1 MGSFASTADP
11 DIVLAIGA
19 ADAVVRERLQG
30 HGLYTE
36 VEGDDRR
43 AIADLLPQAVA
54 IAARSHAVVDAAVI
68 QAATRLRVVGR
79 SGVGV
84 DRVDLEAASARGIPV
99 VIAPTAGTRA
109 VAEGTL
115 ALILHL
121 VKRLGRLTELV
132 REDGWGRRDEVTP
145 GDLEG
150 ATLGIVGYGRIG
162 RRLAELA
169 TPLGMRILITDPY
182 APPDSTEDPP
192 VTRVELPE
200 LLAGAEVISLHAPLN
215 PETRGLIGRAELG
228 RVRPGAVL
236 VNCGRG
242 GLLDLDATHEALRSG
257 RLGGVG
263 LDVFPAEPPDRHPL
277 FEHPD
282 VVLTPHVMAL
292 SRRARRLVFA
302 EMADGMACVLN
313 GDRAPH
319 VANPDVYRQSGV
331 GADPAAVSGAR

>member
-1 MGSFASTADP
+1 MASSASTGDP
-11 DIVLAIGA
+11 EIVLAIGG
-19 ADAVVRERLQG
+19 ADAVVRELLQA
-30 HGLYTE
+30 HGAYVE
-36 VEGDDRR
+36 VDAVDRE
-43 AIADLLPQAVA
+43 AIARLLPRVVA
-54 IAARSHAVVDAAVI
+54 IAARSNAVVDAALI
-68 QAATRLRVVGR
+68 EAAARLRVIGR

-84 DRVDLEAASARGIPV
+84 DRVDIEAATARGIPV

-109 VAEGTL
+109 VAEGAL

-132 REDGWGRRDEVTP
+132 REGDWAGRDNVAP

-169 TPLGMRILITDPY
+169 VPLGMRILVSDPY
-182 APPDSTEDPP
+182 APADSAEHPL
-192 VTRVELPE
+192 VTRVELAE
-200 LLAGAEVISLHAPLN
+200 LLARADVISLHAPLTT
-215 PETRGLIGRAELG
+215 ETRGLVGRAELET
-228 RVRPGAVL
+228 VRRGAVL

-242 GLLDLDATHEALRSG
+242 ELLDLDAAYEALRSG

-263 LDVFPAEPPDRHPL
+263 LDVFPTEPPGAHPL

-282 VVLTPHVMAL
+282 AVLTPHVMAL
-292 SRRARRLVFA
+292 SSRARRLVFA

-313 GDRAPH
+313 GDRARF
-319 VANPDVYRQSGV
+319 VANPDVYRLS
-331 GADPAAVSGAR
+331 APATVSGAR